1 MKNEIEKKNLKRDW
15 LFYGIVCVV
24 SLLIG
29 YLSLG
34 KNFDFDTYASLQGD
48 GTGSCMAI
56 KSIQENGIA
65 GIWFNP
71 RIGAPETSA
80 LIDFPGQDIL
90 MTIMI
95 WCISLFI
102 TSTAKIMYVYLILT
116 FVLNALS
123 MALLLRKINIKYMP
137 TFVISILFTA
147 APYHFFRYLGHLGL
161 GNYMSFAITIY
172 LSLNIL
178 GIINEEKKDRWKIC
192 ICAILLGLGY
202 GYYYAFGLILMTV
215 AYIMKFIKSENKKEI
230 FGKGWIVGTV
240 LGAIFLSAL
249 PQVIYNAIN
258 GSNPIAGQRSP
269 IEQEIYGLKI
279 IQLLLPPSYSRF
291 PLFRNINQLYS
302 SKAPLV
308 NENSYSCMGLIA
320 SIGFIVLCIALV
332 ISFCAKKKKDEDSMV
347 LIDFLSLSTLCLI
360 LMGSIGGFGEIFNAL
375 VTAQIRCYNRSS
387 IYIMGLSL
395 IMIALLLNQIKFKKV
410 WISYVICGVTLSV
423 GMVDQINICSDN
435 WQEPIKNTQEVYED
449 FFAEVENQLD
459 ENAMVYQLP
468 YLDYPEVSQTFDY
481 KHFVGYLFTDTI
493 RWSYG
498 GVKGRNTEA
507 GELNIDK
514 GMSYRF
520 LRNIKDAGFDAV
532 YIDLAGYDDGGSRV
546 LNFYNGIGLEPI
558 VSDDGMLYL
567 YDISEM
573 EISDR
578 YLIPGYGFVDSWDSA
593 YGMNLGENEKADLA
607 NKMEKVDTSAY
618 STLWSG
624 IKDRDIVKTYS
635 DEAYVDFL
643 YTSILG
649 RTESDEERQDWVA
662 NLQNGTNREE
672 AFYSFLNSSE
682 FRAGQ
687 EFETTE

>member
-34 KNFDFDTYASLQGD
+34 KNFDFDTYSSLQGD
-48 GTGSCMAI
+48 GTFGCMLI
-56 KSIQENGIA
+56 KSIQENGLA
-65 GIWFNP
+65 GIWLNP
-71 RIGAPETSA
+71 RIGTPETSA
-80 LIDFPGQDIL
+80 LIDFPAQDIL
-90 MTIMI
+90 MSIII
-95 WCISLFI
+95 WCISLFT
-102 TSTAKIMYVYLILT
+102 TSTARIQYVYLILT
-116 FVLNALS
+116 FLLNALS
-123 MALLLRKINIKYMP
+123 MALLLRKMNIKYVQ
-137 TFVISILFTA
+137 TFVVSILFTV
-147 APYHFFRYLGHLGL
+147 APYHFFRYIVHMTLS
-161 GNYMSFAITIY
+161 NYMSFPISIY

-178 GIINEEKKDRWKIC
+178 GIINEEKKDTWKIC

-202 GYYYAFGLILMTV
+202 GYYYAFGLILMAV

-230 FGKGWIVGTV
+230 FGKVWIIGIV
-240 LGAIFLSAL
+240 LGAILLSAL
-249 PQVIYNAIN
+249 PQIVYHVIN
-258 GSNPIAGQRSP
+258 GSNLIARQRSP

-308 NENSYSCMGLIA
+308 NENSSSSMGLIA

-410 WISYVICGVTLSV
+410 WLSYVLCGVTLSV
-423 GMVDQINICSDN
+423 GMVDQVNICNNN
-435 WQEPIKNTQEVYED
+435 WQAPVKNIQDVYQG
-449 FFAEVENQLD
+449 FFTEVENQLD

-468 YLDYPEVSQTFDY
+468 YLDFPEVGGTFDY

-507 GELNIDK
+507 GELNIDE

-520 LRNIKDAGFDAV
+520 LKNIKDAGFDAV

-546 LNFYNGIGLEPI
+546 LNFYNGIGIEPI
-558 VSDDGMLYL
+558 ISEDGMLYL

-573 EISDR
+573 EIPDS
-578 YLIPGYGFVDSWDSA
+578 YLIPGYGFVDSWDTA
-593 YGMNLGENEKADLA
+593 YGMNLSENEKADLA
-607 NKMEKVDTSAY
+607 DKMEKVDTSAY

-635 DEAYVDFL
+635 DDSYVDFL

-649 RTESDEERQDWVA
+649 RTESDEERQAWIT

-672 AFYSFLNSSE
+672 AFYNFLNSSE

-687 EFETTE
+687 GFETTE